1 MVCTDPLPKERVPTN
16 VARLLSCRALAQI
29 SADRS
34 RLGALQ
40 NRLESTINNLTT
52 VSENLSASRS
62 RILDADFAEESA
74 MLARNNIM
82 QQAGT
87 TILAQ
92 ANQSTQAAL
101 SLLQ

>member
-1 MVCTDPLPKERVPTN
+1 MLTREGANRTIEVVD
-16 VARLLSCRALAQI
+16 RALAQI
-29 SADRS
+29 SQDRS

-52 VSENLSASRS
+52 VSENLSASNS
-62 RILDADFAEESA
+62 RILDADFADESA
-74 MLARNNIM
+74 KLARNNIM